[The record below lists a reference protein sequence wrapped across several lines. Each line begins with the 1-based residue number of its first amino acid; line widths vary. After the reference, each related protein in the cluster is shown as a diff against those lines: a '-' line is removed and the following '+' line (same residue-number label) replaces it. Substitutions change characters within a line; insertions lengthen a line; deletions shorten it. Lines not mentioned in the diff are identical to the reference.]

1 MLENLNE
8 KQKEAVLNTNGA
20 VLVIAGAGT
29 GKTQVL
35 TSRIAY
41 ILNNKDVRPRQIL
54 ALTFTNKAA
63 NEMKTRLAEMSNGAW
78 YSGDIWCGTFHS
90 ICLRIL
96 RKNANRI
103 GLRSDFLIFGEDD
116 QKSVIKSLITN
127 GTKTP
132 GEYIEEFSLKKDK
145 GISAYQSNDKLF
157 NAYNAELAR
166 LNALDF
172 GDIILKT
179 IELFDKNPDVL
190 EHYQRRFKYILVD
203 EFQDTNNAQMELLLK
218 LMPKEQEKRKDRYLM
233 CVGDDDQSIY
243 SWRGAEIKHILD
255 FEKIYDETCIILDS
269 NLWMGICTCRH
280 GWCKPWSW

>member
-1 MLENLNE
+1 LSD
-8 KQKEAVLNTNGA
+8 G
-20 VLVIAGAGT
+20 
-29 GKTQVL
+29 
-35 TSRIAY
+35 R
-41 ILNNKDVRPRQIL
+41 
-54 ALTFTNKAA
+54 
-63 NEMKTRLAEMSNGAW
+63 W

-132 GEYIEEFSLKKDK
+132 GEYVEEFSLKKDK

-190 EHYQRRFKYILVD
+190 AHYQNQFKYILVD

-218 LMPKEQEKRKDRYLM
+218 LTQGIEYPNIC

-243 SWRGAEIKHILD
+243 SWRGAEIKHILNFNKNYRD
-255 FEKIYDETCIILDS
+255 TKLIRLETNYRSTGNILGAANSLIAHNRGRLGKDYTRIITKWG
-269 NLWMGICTCRH
+269 NLFIF
-280 GWCKPWSW
+280 